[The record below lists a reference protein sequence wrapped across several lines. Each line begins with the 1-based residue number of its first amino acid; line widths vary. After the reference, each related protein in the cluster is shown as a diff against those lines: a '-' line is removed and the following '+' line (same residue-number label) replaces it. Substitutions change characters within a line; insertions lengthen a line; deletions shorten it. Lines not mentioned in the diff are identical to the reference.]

1 MESTTVAIVT
11 GASRGL
17 GQALALGLLQSGT
30 RLITVARS
38 HDEVLDRQAQESGC
52 SLQQVQTDLA
62 SPAAVERVARQIL
75 SNLPSGAKRYLLIN
89 NAGTVDPISQASEL
103 HNAAAITAAFN
114 LNITSVILLTAAFLQ
129 AVKPMQADCRIL
141 NISSGAGRNP
151 MPGWGVYCATK
162 AALDHY
168 TQVLHAENHGVR
180 IAALAPGVIDT
191 GMQEKIR
198 GSHASDF
205 PNVERFAQ
213 MHAQGQL
220 SSPADVAAR
229 ILRYIDH
236 DSFGATVLDD
246 IRNYA

>member
-1 MESTTVAIVT
+1 M
-11 GASRGL
+11 L
-17 GQALALGLLQSGT
+17 GVSLKDVVCCFFFKQKTAYEMRISDWSSD
-30 RLITVARS
+30 V
-38 HDEVLDRQAQESGC
+38 C
-52 SLQQVQTDLA
+52 SSDL
-62 SPAAVERVARQIL
+62 S
-75 SNLPSGAKRYLLIN
+75 
-89 NAGTVDPISQASEL
+89 
-103 HNAAAITAAFN
+103 AAAITAAFN
-114 LNITSVILLTAAFLQ
+114 LNVTSVILLTAAFLR
-129 AVKPMQADCRIL
+129 AVKPLQADCRIL

-198 GSHASDF
+198 CSHANDF
-205 PNVERFAQ
+205 PSVERFAQ
-213 MHAQGQL
+213 MHEQGQL

>member
-1 MESTTVAIVT
+1 MELSTVAIVT

-17 GQALALGLLQSGT
+17 GQALALGLLKPGT
-30 RLITVARS
+30 QLITLARS
-38 HDEVLDRQAQESGC
+38 HNAALATQAAKSGVL
-52 SLQQVQTDLA
+52 LQQVQADLA
-62 SPAAVERVARQIL
+62 DPSAAAESAKQVMAA
-75 SNLPSGAKRYLLIN
+75 LPRDAQRYLLIN
-89 NAGTVDPISQASEL
+89 NAGTVEPINQAHDL
-103 HNAAAITAAFN
+103 TDAAAIATAFN
-114 LNITSVILLTAAFLQ
+114 LNVTSVMLLISEFLQ
-129 AVKPMQADCRIL
+129 ATQGAADRRIL

-180 IAALAPGVIDT
+180 VASLAPGVIDT

-198 GSHASDF
+198 GSDANSF

-213 MHAQGQL
+213 MHEQGQL
-220 SSPADVAAR
+220 SSPEAIAEK
-229 ILRYIDH
+229 ILRYIAH
-236 DSFGATVLDD
+236 DDFGATVLDD